1 MASSELR
8 TFRAPTMAQALAEV
22 KKALGG
28 DAVILHTRSHKVG
41 GVMGVGAKQL
51 VEITASAPKGSAGG
65 LQVRVP
71 ARAARS
77 AVGAAA
83 GGAGA
88 KTEARP
94 ARVAAGVS
102 QASGAA
108 TVREHPVEPVGTRAT
123 STLER
128 PVERPVGRV
137 VDRLAVRTPLSPES
151 TKDRII
157 LEDELASIKKLVG
170 QVLQCSR
177 QTAAHVSHASRPGAS
192 SASASAVLSLGPMS
206 EPLFAN
212 YMRLCDAGV
221 PAELA
226 EEIASD
232 VRGALTP
239 SQIGDAAVVRNA
251 VLTRLASMMPVV
263 GSMETAAPEDGRPLT
278 IALVGPTGVGK
289 TTTLAKLA
297 ALYKLRYGKRVGL
310 ITSDTY
316 RIAAVDQLRTYAQ
329 IIDVPLSVVM
339 TPEEMAEAC
348 RGMGGCEVVL
358 IDTAGRSQH
367 DATRLDE
374 LRSFLEACVPHQT
387 HLALAVTAADTV
399 MYRAADRFGAMSPDR
414 ILLTKLDEAVNFG
427 AVAGLCRRTELPVS
441 FVTLGQEVPDQ
452 IELAKSEKLARTVL
466 DGEVVA

>member
-8 TFRAPTMAQALAEV
+8 TFRAPTMAAALAEV

-28 DAVILHTRSHKVG
+28 EAVILHTRSHKVG

-51 VEITASAPKGSAGG
+51 VEITASAPKAGAGG
-65 LQVRVP
+65 LKVRVP
-71 ARAARS
+71 SRPART
-77 AVGAAA
+77 AVGAGVGAGVGAA
-83 GGAGA
+83 GTRGAAPAAEFGA
-88 KTEARP
+88 VGVGTVGFGATRGVEREGGEL
-94 ARVAAGVS
+94 AGVGGGRL
-102 QASGAA
+102 A
-108 TVREHPVEPVGTRAT
+108 TRADFSPQ
-123 STLER
+123 STR
-128 PVERPVGRV
+128 DRV
-137 VDRLAVRTPLSPES
+137 
-151 TKDRII
+151 I
-157 LEDELASIKKLVG
+157 LEEELASIKKLVG

-177 QTAAHVSHASRPGAS
+177 QTAAHVAHPGGRAGAS
-192 SASASAVLSLGPMS
+192 SASAAGVLSLGPMS

-226 EEIASD
+226 EEIAGD

-239 SQIGDAAVVRNA
+239 SQIGDAAVVRSA
-251 VLTRLASMMPVV
+251 VLTRLATLMPVV
-263 GSMETAAPEDGRPLT
+263 GSMSTEAPGDGRART

-297 ALYKLRYGKRVGL
+297 ALYKLRHGKRVGL

-316 RIAAVDQLRTYAQ
+316 RIAAVDQLKTYAS
-329 IIDVPLSVVM
+329 IIDVPLCVAM
-339 TPEEMAEAC
+339 TPEEMGEAC
-348 RGMGGCEVVL
+348 RELRGCEVVL

-374 LRSFLEACVPHQT
+374 LRAFLEACGPHET
-387 HLALAVTAADTV
+387 HLALSVTAADTV
-399 MYRAADRFGAMSPDR
+399 MYRAAERFGAMSPDR

-427 AVAGLCRRTELPVS
+427 AVAGLWRRTGLPVS

-452 IELAKSEKLARTVL
+452 IELAKSERLARTVL
-466 DGEVVA
+466 DGEVVS

>member
-28 DAVILHTRSHKVG
+28 DAVILHTRSHRVG
-41 GVMGVGAKQL
+41 GVMGVGGRQL
-51 VEITASAPKGSAGG
+51 VEITASAPKATAGG

-71 ARAARS
+71 TRAAR
-77 AVGAAA
+77 
-83 GGAGA
+83 AGA
-88 KTEARP
+88 KPESRPSRAAAPIAGATREATVGPVGVR
-94 ARVAAGVS
+94 AAG
-102 QASGAA
+102 AM
-108 TVREHPVEPVGTRAT
+108 
-123 STLER
+123 ER
-128 PVERPVGRV
+128 PIE
-137 VDRLAVRTPLSPES
+137 RLAVRAAMSPES
-151 TKDRII
+151 TRDRMI
-157 LEDELASIKKLVG
+157 LEDELASIKRLVG

-177 QTAAHVSHASRPGAS
+177 QTAARVSYAGGRPEARPGAN
-192 SASASAVLSLGPMS
+192 SASASGVLALGPMS

-221 PAELA
+221 PADLA

-232 VRGALTP
+232 IRGVLTA
-239 SQIGDAAVVRNA
+239 SEMGDAAVVRSA

-263 GSMETAAPEDGRPLT
+263 GSMTTEAPSDGRPLT

-297 ALYKLRYGKRVGL
+297 ALYKLRHGKRVGL

-316 RIAAVDQLRTYAQ
+316 RIAAVDQLRTYAS

-339 TPEEMAEAC
+339 TPDEMARAC
-348 RGMGGCEVVL
+348 REMSECEVVL

-374 LRSFLEACVPHQT
+374 LRSFLEASVPHQT
-387 HLALAVTAADTV
+387 HLALAVTASDGV
-399 MYRAADRFGAMSPDR
+399 MYRAADRFGAMAPDR

-427 AVAGLCRRTELPVS
+427 AVAGLCRRTGLPVS

-452 IELAKSEKLARTVL
+452 IELARSEKLARTVL

>member
-8 TFRAPTMAQALAEV
+8 TFRAPTMAAALAEV

-51 VEITASAPKGSAGG
+51 VEITASAPKATVGG

-71 ARAARS
+71 SRPARAA
-77 AVGAAA
+77 VGA
-83 GGAGA
+83 GPR
-88 KTEARP
+88 TETRP
-94 ARVAAGVS
+94 TREATTPTRTVS
-102 QASGAA
+102 A
-108 TVREHPVEPVGTRAT
+108 TTV
-123 STLER
+123 ER
-128 PVERPVGRV
+128 PVERAPARASERPIE
-137 VDRLAVRTPLSPES
+137 RLTVRTAMSPE
-151 TKDRII
+151 TTRDRII

-177 QTAAHVSHASRPGAS
+177 QTAAHVSHSGGRPGAS
-192 SASASAVLSLGPMS
+192 SASAAGVLSLGPMT

-232 VRGALTP
+232 VRGALTA
-239 SQIGDAAVVRNA
+239 SQIGDAAVVRSA

-263 GSMETAAPEDGRPLT
+263 GSMVTGAPEDGRPLT

-316 RIAAVDQLRTYAQ
+316 RIAAVDQLKTYAS

-339 TPEEMAEAC
+339 TAEEMGQAC
-348 RGMGGCEVVL
+348 REMGGCDVVL

-399 MYRAADRFGAMSPDR
+399 MYRAADRFGSMSPDR

-427 AVAGLCRRTELPVS
+427 AVAGLCRRTGLPVS

>member
-8 TFRAPTMAQALAEV
+8 TFRAPTMAAALAEV

-51 VEITASAPKGSAGG
+51 VEITASAPKATAGG

-71 ARAARS
+71 SRPARAAI
-77 AVGAAA
+77 
-83 GGAGA
+83 GA
-88 KTEARP
+88 KAETRT
-94 ARVAAGVS
+94 ARVAATP
-102 QASGAA
+102 AR
-108 TVREHPVEPVGTRAT
+108 TVGTTAT
-123 STLER
+123 IER
-128 PVERPVGRV
+128 PIEGEPRTVERVNEPPSGRAIE
-137 VDRLAVRTPLSPES
+137 RLSVRAAMSPE
-151 TKDRII
+151 TTRDRII

-177 QTAAHVSHASRPGAS
+177 QTAAHVSHSGGRPGAS
-192 SASASAVLSLGPMS
+192 SASAAGVLSLGPMT

-232 VRGALTP
+232 VRGALTA
-239 SQIGDAAVVRNA
+239 SQIGDAAVVRSA

-263 GSMETAAPEDGRPLT
+263 GSMVTGAPEDGRPLT

-316 RIAAVDQLRTYAQ
+316 RIAAVDQLKTYAS

-339 TPEEMAEAC
+339 TAEEMGQAC
-348 RGMGGCEVVL
+348 REMGGCEVVL

-427 AVAGLCRRTELPVS
+427 AVAGLCRRTGLPVS

>member
-8 TFRAPTMAQALAEV
+8 TFRAPTMAAALAEV

-51 VEITASAPKGSAGG
+51 VEITASAPKATAGG
-65 LQVRVP
+65 LQVRVASRT
-71 ARAARS
+71 ARAS
-77 AVGAAA
+77 VGAT
-83 GGAGA
+83 
-88 KTEARP
+88 TETRAVR
-94 ARVAAGVS
+94 A
-102 QASGAA
+102 AA
-108 TVREHPVEPVGTRAT
+108 TPTRTVSAAT
-123 STLER
+123 GARTAEQAPRQIERPIER
-128 PVERPVGRV
+128 PVERVGERPIE
-137 VDRLAVRTPLSPES
+137 RLAVRTAMSPE
-151 TKDRII
+151 TTRDRII

-177 QTAAHVSHASRPGAS
+177 QTAAHVSYSGGRSEVRSGAN
-192 SASASAVLSLGPMS
+192 SASAAGVLSLGPMT

-232 VRGALTP
+232 VRGALTA
-239 SQIGDAAVVRNA
+239 SQIGDAAVVRSA

-263 GSMETAAPEDGRPLT
+263 GSMATGAPEDGRPLT

-316 RIAAVDQLRTYAQ
+316 RIAAVDQLKTYAS

-339 TPEEMAEAC
+339 TAEEMARAC
-348 RGMGGCEVVL
+348 REMVGCEVVL

-427 AVAGLCRRTELPVS
+427 AVAGLCRRTGLPVS

>member
-8 TFRAPTMAQALAEV
+8 TFRAPTMAAALAEV

-51 VEITASAPKGSAGG
+51 VEITASAPKATAGG

-71 ARAARS
+71 SRAARAAAGATTDAR
-77 AVGAAA
+77 AVRAA
-83 GGAGA
+83 G
-88 KTEARP
+88 TPTRT
-94 ARVAAGVS
+94 VS
-102 QASGAA
+102 AA
-108 TVREHPVEPVGTRAT
+108 TTERPVERA
-123 STLER
+123 SERAVER
-128 PVERPVGRV
+128 PVERPIE
-137 VDRLAVRTPLSPES
+137 RLAVRTAMSPE
-151 TKDRII
+151 TTRDRII

-177 QTAAHVSHASRPGAS
+177 QTAAHVSYSGGRSEVRSGAN
-192 SASASAVLSLGPMS
+192 SASAAGVLSLGPMS

-232 VRGALTP
+232 VRGALTA
-239 SQIGDAAVVRNA
+239 SQIGDAAVVRSA

-263 GSMETAAPEDGRPLT
+263 GSMATVAPEDGRPLT

-316 RIAAVDQLRTYAQ
+316 RIAAVDQLKTYAS

-339 TPEEMAEAC
+339 TAEEMGQAC
-348 RGMGGCEVVL
+348 REMGGCEVVL

-427 AVAGLCRRTELPVS
+427 AVAGLCRRTGLPVS

>member
-28 DAVILHTRSHKVG
+28 DAVILHTRSHRVG
-41 GVMGVGAKQL
+41 GVMGVGARQL
-51 VEITASAPKGSAGG
+51 VEITASAPKATAGG

-71 ARAARS
+71 SRAARAGVKPES
-77 AVGAAA
+77 RPSRVAVPAA
-83 GGAGA
+83 GL
-88 KTEARP
+88 TREPRLEP
-94 ARVAAGVS
+94 A
-102 QASGAA
+102 
-108 TVREHPVEPVGTRAT
+108 GTRAT
-123 STLER
+123 GTMER
-128 PVERPVGRV
+128 PIE
-137 VDRLAVRTPLSPES
+137 RLAVRAAMSPES
-151 TKDRII
+151 TRDRMI

-177 QTAAHVSHASRPGAS
+177 QTAAHVTYSGGRSEARPGAS
-192 SASASAVLSLGPMS
+192 SASASGVLSLGPMS

-232 VRGALTP
+232 IRGVLTA
-239 SQIGDAAVVRNA
+239 SEIGDAAVVRSA
-251 VLTRLASMMPVV
+251 VLSRLASMMPVV
-263 GSMETAAPEDGRPLT
+263 GSMTTEAPNDGRPLT
-278 IALVGPTGVGK
+278 MALVGPTGVGK

-297 ALYKLRYGKRVGL
+297 ALYKLRHRKRVGL

-316 RIAAVDQLRTYAQ
+316 RIAAVDQLRTYAS

-339 TPEEMAEAC
+339 TAEEMARAC
-348 RGMGGCEVVL
+348 REMSGCEVVL

-374 LRSFLEACVPHQT
+374 LRSFLEASVPHQT
-387 HLALAVTAADTV
+387 HLALAVTAADGV
-399 MYRAADRFGAMSPDR
+399 MYRAADRFGAMAPDR
-414 ILLTKLDEAVNFG
+414 ILLTKLDEAVSFG
-427 AVAGLCRRTELPVS
+427 AVVGLCRRTGLPVS

-452 IELAKSEKLARTVL
+452 IEVARSEKLARTVL

>member
-71 ARAARS
+71 SRAARS
-77 AVGAAA
+77 VVGAAG

-94 ARVAAGVS
+94 ARVAAAVA
-102 QASGAA
+102 QPSGAA
-108 TVREHPVEPVGTRAT
+108 TVREQAVESVGTRAT
-123 STLER
+123 ATLER
-128 PVERPVGRV
+128 PGGRV
-137 VDRLAVRTPLSPES
+137 LDRLAVRTPLSPES

-177 QTAAHVSHASRPGAS
+177 QTVAHVSHASRPGAS

-221 PAELA
+221 PAEMA

-232 VRGALTP
+232 VRGALTS

>member
-71 ARAARS
+71 SRAARS
-77 AVGAAA
+77 VVGAAG

-88 KTEARP
+88 KIEARP
-94 ARVAAGVS
+94 ARVAAVA
-102 QASGAA
+102 QPSGAA
-108 TVREHPVEPVGTRAT
+108 TVREQAVESVGTRAT
-123 STLER
+123 ATLER
-128 PVERPVGRV
+128 PIERPAGRV
-137 VDRLAVRTPLSPES
+137 MERLAVRTPLSPES

-177 QTAAHVSHASRPGAS
+177 QTVAHVSHASRPGAS

-232 VRGALTP
+232 VRGALTS